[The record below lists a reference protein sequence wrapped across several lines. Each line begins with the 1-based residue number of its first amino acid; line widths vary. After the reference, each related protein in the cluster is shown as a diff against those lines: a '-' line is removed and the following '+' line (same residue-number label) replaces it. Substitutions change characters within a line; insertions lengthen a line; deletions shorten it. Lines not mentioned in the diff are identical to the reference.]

1 MSCKILQPS
10 PRGKW
15 GNEPQRLK
23 LADSSRSQ
31 GQVKGIES
39 RSKRGH
45 LATSLTE
52 IISHTTA
59 FSPLDSGSGS
69 VVT

>member
-1 MSCKILQPS
+1 MLLNVVQDPPVQPQ
-10 PRGKW
+10 GEV
-15 GNEPQRLK
+15 GLK

-39 RSKRGH
+39 RSKRGQ
-45 LATSLTE
+45 LGTSLTE

-59 FSPLDSGSGS
+59 FSPLDSGSAS